1 MLQLKFKIRDI
12 INLDDV
18 FGFEVFFLRQI
29 KVEHA
34 VGQILCHDIT
44 QIVRGVTKDA
54 RFRKGHIITEE
65 DIPILLSLGKENIY
79 IWEKDNTKL
88 HENDAAEILR
98 QITQGEGLDSTPVK
112 EGKIELK
119 AQYDGVFHVD
129 ADKLNA
135 INEID
140 EICIATVNN
149 HIPIRKGKSAAGMRV
164 IPLVIDKSKMEQV
177 KQLAGEVPL
186 MKVTPYRKFKV
197 GLIVT
202 GSEVFRDRIEDTFT
216 PVIESKLKAF
226 GLEVNE
232 RRLSDD
238 SKKMTQAHIK
248 ELLTLGMEM
257 IICTGGMSV
266 DPDDRTPAAI
276 RDSGTEVVTY
286 GVPVLPGAMFMLA
299 YHDDVAI
306 MGLPGCV
313 MYCSKTIFDMVLPRI
328 ITGERLQRQELR
340 HLGVG
345 GLL

>member
-1 MLQLKFKIRDI
+1 MK
-12 INLDDV
+12 
-18 FGFEVFFLRQI
+18 QI
-29 KVEHA
+29 KTEEA

-65 DIPILLSLGKENIY
+65 DIPVLLSLGKENIY
-79 IWEKDNTKL
+79 IWENDESKL

-98 QITQGEGLDSTPVK
+98 QITQGTGLESTPVK

-119 AQYDGVFHVD
+119 AEYDGVFHVS

-140 EICIATVNN
+140 EICIATINN
-149 HIPIRKGKSAAGMRV
+149 HIPVRKGKSVSGMRV
-164 IPLVIDKSKMEQV
+164 IPLVIDKTKMEEV
-177 KQLAGEVPL
+177 KRIAGDTPL
-186 MKVTPYRKFKV
+186 MSIAPYRQFKV

-202 GSEVFRDRIEDTFT
+202 GSEVFHNRIEDTFS
-216 PVIESKLKAF
+216 PVIESKLKTF

-238 SKKMTQAHIK
+238 SKEMTQAHIR
-248 ELLTLGMEM
+248 ELLGLGMGM

-276 RDSGTEVVTY
+276 RDSGAEVVTY

-299 YHDDVAI
+299 YHGEVPI

-313 MYCSKTIFDMVLPRI
+313 MYCSKTVFDMVLPRLV
-328 ITGERLQRQELR
+328 TGEVLQRQELR
-340 HLGVG
+340 HLGIG

>member
-1 MLQLKFKIRDI
+1 MK
-12 INLDDV
+12 
-18 FGFEVFFLRQI
+18 QI
-29 KVEHA
+29 KTEEA

-65 DIPILLSLGKENIY
+65 DIPVLLSLGKENIY
-79 IWEKDNTKL
+79 IWENDENKL

-98 QITQGEGLDSTPVK
+98 KITQGEGLSSTPVK

-119 AQYDGVFHVD
+119 AEYDGVFHVD

-140 EICIATVNN
+140 EICIATINN
-149 HIPIRKGKSAAGMRV
+149 HIPIRKNKSVAGMRV
-164 IPLVIDKSKMEQV
+164 IPLVIDKSKMEEVQR
-177 KQLAGEVPL
+177 LAGETPL
-186 MKVTPYRKFKV
+186 MRIAPYKKFKV

-202 GSEVFRDRIEDTFT
+202 GSEVFKGRIEDTFT
-216 PVIESKLKAF
+216 SVIESKLKTF

-238 SKKMTQAHIK
+238 SKEMTQTQIK
-248 ELLTLGMEM
+248 ELIDLGMQM

-276 RDSGTEVVTY
+276 RDSGAKVVTY

-299 YHDDVAI
+299 YHDEVPI

-313 MYCSKTIFDMVLPRI
+313 MYCSKTVFDMVLPRVL
-328 ITGERLQRQELR
+328 TGEILKSKDLK

>member
-1 MLQLKFKIRDI
+1 MK
-12 INLDDV
+12 
-18 FGFEVFFLRQI
+18 QI
-29 KVEHA
+29 KTEDA

-44 QIVRGVTKDA
+44 QIVRGVIKDA
-54 RFRKGHIITEE
+54 KFRKGHVITEE
-65 DIPILLSLGKENIY
+65 DIPVLLSLGKENIY
-79 IWEKDNTKL
+79 VWENDETKL

-98 QITQGEGLDSTPVK
+98 QITQGEGLESTPVK

-119 AQYDGVFHVD
+119 AQYDGVFHVN
-129 ADKLNA
+129 ADKLNK

-149 HIPIRKGKSAAGMRV
+149 HIPIRKGKSVSGMRV
-164 IPLVIDKSKMEQV
+164 IPLVIDKTKMEEV
-177 KQLAGEVPL
+177 KRIAGDEPL
-186 MKVTPYRKFKV
+186 MKIMPYKNFKV

-202 GSEVFRDRIEDTFT
+202 GSEVFKGRIEDTFT
-216 PVIESKLKAF
+216 PVIEAKLKTF
-226 GLEVNE
+226 GLKVNE

-238 SKKMTQAHIK
+238 SKEMTQAQIK
-248 ELLTLGMEM
+248 ELIELGMEM

-276 RDSGTEVVTY
+276 RDSSTEVVTY

-299 YHDDVAI
+299 YHGEVPI

-313 MYCSKTIFDMVLPRI
+313 MYCSKTVFDMVLPRVL
-328 ITGERLQRQELR
+328 TGERLTRKEIR

>member
-1 MLQLKFKIRDI
+1 MK
-12 INLDDV
+12 
-18 FGFEVFFLRQI
+18 QI
-29 KVEHA
+29 KTEDA

-65 DIPILLSLGKENIY
+65 DIPVLLSLGKENIY
-79 IWEKDNTKL
+79 VWENDETKL

-98 QITQGEGLDSTPVK
+98 QLTQGEGLEATPVK
-112 EGKIELK
+112 EGKVELK
-119 AQYDGVFHVD
+119 ATIDGVFHVD

-140 EICIATVNN
+140 EMCIATVNN
-149 HIPIRKGKSAAGMRV
+149 HIPIRKGKSVAGMRV
-164 IPLVIDKSKMEQV
+164 IPLVIDKAKMETV
-177 KQLAGEVPL
+177 KNLAGEVPL
-186 MKVTPYRKFKV
+186 MKIAPYKNFKV

-202 GSEVFRDRIEDTFT
+202 GSEVFKGRIEDTFS
-216 PVIESKLKAF
+216 PVIEAKLKTF
-226 GLEVNE
+226 ELEVNE

-238 SKKMTQAHIK
+238 SKEMTQSHIK
-248 ELLTLGMEM
+248 ELLELGMGM

-276 RDSGTEVVTY
+276 RDSGAEVVTY

-299 YHDDVAI
+299 YHGEVPI

-313 MYCSKTIFDMVLPRI
+313 MYCSKTVFDMILPRVV
-328 ITGERLQRQELR
+328 TGEKLQRQELR
-340 HLGVG
+340 HFGVG